1 MSGCSNSARKRFC
14 LVAMLRLESPFEG
27 DLLAWMFVDDSRAI
41 LFHFQTESKN
51 NGEEWK
57 LRLKGLDQD
66 ACYEYH
72 GRRYCGEELM
82 KSGLKENS
90 TGASWKNHAGIMIFF
105 QRRSAGLAFGAAA
118 QASVDL
124 TREE

>member
-1 MSGCSNSARKRFC
+1 
-14 LVAMLRLESPFEG
+14 
-27 DLLAWMFVDDSRAI
+27 MFVDDSRAI

-72 GRRYCGEELM
+72 GRRYYGEELM
-82 KSGLKENS
+82 KSGLKIPL
-90 TGASWKNHAGIMIFF
+90 GAYENHAGIMIF
-105 QRRSAGLAFGAAA
+105 QRV
-118 QASVDL
+118 QQV
-124 TREE
+124 